1 MGKEKYPLKVV
12 EIRKIFKLDENP
24 QTTKLFVKDMINS
37 PIYGAWS
44 CVKTDR
50 NFRELDKLEIGQTWE
65 RWGSPNLTRV
75 N

>member
-1 MGKEKYPLKVV
+1 MSKENYPQKVV
-12 EIRKIFKLDENP
+12 EIRKAFKLDENP
-24 QTTKLFVKDMINS
+24 QTTKLFVKDMKDS

-50 NFRELDKLEIGQTWE
+50 NFRELDKLEIGETWV
-65 RWGSPNLTRV
+65 RFGSPNLTRV